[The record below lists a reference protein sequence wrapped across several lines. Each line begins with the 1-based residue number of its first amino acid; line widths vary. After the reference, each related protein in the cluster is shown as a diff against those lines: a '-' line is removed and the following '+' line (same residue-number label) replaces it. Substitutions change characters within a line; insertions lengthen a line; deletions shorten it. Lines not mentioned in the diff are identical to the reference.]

1 MRHPKSLFLGFLSV
15 WLCTLDL
22 WSPVNASS
30 PSPTH
35 RSALGDTLAMVGSR
49 AITAADLV
57 ERIEWMP
64 WPYKQ
69 GASMDSAKVRAL
81 QSLVGEA
88 LLAGEARRQSLGD
101 SGRVAAMTSSLEKAL
116 VRDALY
122 RDVVKTVPAPNAA
135 EVDRI
140 VQRQHPHASTAE
152 RAPLRKSVADSL
164 HALSRQERAMRF
176 MGSVLGSQRAAVD
189 SVTFMRLADSLLAIM
204 TATRD
209 QRTAPKGFALLP
221 EDVEVLLARLS
232 PWLGQPLVRLSDEP
246 LRLGEAIQDLRL
258 YPWTFRSLERRR
270 FAVELNGH
278 LKDLVAGELMAREAR
293 RRGLDRNPDVR
304 RDLAMWSDAWRA
316 HLLLSRVASGPD
328 ASEDEAFRR
337 FATFEPE
344 RALRASEIDVEEI
357 LSRSEP
363 QAREIR
369 SRLAAGA
376 RLDSLARRLT
386 TRPEW
391 RDRGGRSEFFRASLH
406 PELGRAALLA
416 PLDSLRGP
424 LELPEGSSVFRVR
437 GKRIVRDSVDAQE
450 ELAQHRDAVTI
461 SRRSERVARYVA
473 ALAGKAEVEF
483 NYAALRGVE
492 IFSGNMVTKR
502 TLGFGGGMLAAPS
515 LTPQWDWVP
524 IWRAARTT
532 VP

>member
-1 MRHPKSLFLGFLSV
+1 
-15 WLCTLDL
+15 
-22 WSPVNASS
+22 
-30 PSPTH
+30 
-35 RSALGDTLAMVGSR
+35 VGSR
-49 AITAADLV
+49 AITSADLI

-69 GASMDSAKVRAL
+69 GASMDSAKVKAL

-88 LLAGEARRQSLGD
+88 LLAAEARRQSLGD
-101 SGRVAAMTSSLEKAL
+101 SGRVAAMSASLEKAL

-122 RDVVKTVPAPNAA
+122 REVVKTVPAPSAA

-140 VQRQHPHASTAE
+140 VQRHNPRASTAE
-152 RAPLRKSVADSL
+152 RAQLRKSVADSL
-164 HALSRQERAMRF
+164 RALSRQERAARF
-176 MGSVLGSQRAAVD
+176 MGTVLGPQRAVVD

-204 TATRD
+204 TVTRQ
-209 QRTAPKGFALLP
+209 QRTAPQGFALLP
-221 EDVEVLLARLS
+221 DDVELLLARLES
-232 PWLGQPLVRLSDEP
+232 WLGRTLVRLPDEP
-246 LRLGEAIQDLRL
+246 LRLGEVIQDLRL

-270 FAVELNGH
+270 FAIELSGH
-278 LKDLVAGELMAREAR
+278 LKDLVAGELMAREGR

-304 RDLAMWSDAWRA
+304 RDLAMWTDAWRA

-344 RALRASEIDVEEI
+344 RALRASEVDLEEI

-363 QAREIR
+363 QALEARK
-369 SRLAAGA
+369 RLVTGA
-376 RLDSLARRLT
+376 RFDSLARHAT
-386 TRPEW
+386 TRSEW
-391 RDRGGRSEFFRASLH
+391 RERGGRSGFFRASRL

-424 LELPEGSSVFRVR
+424 LALPEGASLFRVR
-437 GKRIVRDSVDAQE
+437 GKRIARDSLEAQE
-450 ELAQHRDAVTI
+450 LLSQSRDAVTLAH
-461 SRRSERVARYVA
+461 RSERVARYVA
-473 ALAGKAEVEF
+473 SLAGTGNVEF

-492 IFSGNMVTKR
+492 IFSGNMLTKR

-515 LTPQWDWVP
+515 LTPLWDWVP
-524 IWRAARTT
+524 IWRAEHATM
-532 VP
+532 P